1 MIPDYVINLL
11 SGAGSGVIG
20 SRDANLRPT
29 QIRVWGVKVHPN
41 QTTVTCYIDEL
52 RSEQMIANFENNG
65 RVALTMM
72 DYESDSYQLKGK
84 FVSWRRNNKQDDEF
98 QEEYK
103 VRAQEG
109 LGHVGL
115 PEELT
120 ANWGY
125 WIHKPGVAIT
135 FDVEQVF
142 GQAPHPDTGKLI
154 SEK

>member
-1 MIPDYVINLL
+1 MIPDYVIDFLGIAGT
-11 SGAGSGVIG
+11 GAIA

-29 QIRVWGVKVHPN
+29 QVRMSGVKVHPN
-41 QTTVTCYIDEL
+41 QTTVTCYIDEF

-65 RVALTMM
+65 HVAFTTV
-72 DYESDSYQLKGK
+72 DFENDSYQLKGR
-84 FVSWRRNNKQDDEF
+84 FVSWRRNNTQDDEL

-103 VRAQEG
+103 VRVREG

-115 PEELT
+115 PEEIT

-135 FDVEQVF
+135 FDVEKVF
-142 GQAPHPDTGKLI
+142 GQAPRPDTGKLI
-154 SEK
+154 S